1 MILISKLETH
11 NSKLSFVPPCTW
23 NISAGVG
30 QAHLSQ
36 QTQAYAPHGPGGWKN
51 VLIYPDGML

>member
-30 QAHLSQ
+30 QAYLLQ
-36 QTQAYAPHGPGGWKN
+36 QTQSYAFHGPGGLKN
-51 VLIYPDGML
+51 VLIYSDGML